1 MKSISL
7 QAKIENL
14 EEVVDFI
21 TTELKATECSMKLQN
36 QIILATEEVFTNI
49 ARYAYSPNI
58 GNVEIRIT
66 TNDEVIIGFEDNG
79 KPYNPLE
86 NIDPDITLDADE
98 RDVGGLGIFLVKK
111 IMDSVEYH
119 RVDNKNLLII
129 RKKISKL

>member
-14 EEVVDFI
+14 EEVIDFI

-49 ARYAYSPNI
+49 AHYAYTPNI

-66 TNDEVIIGFEDNG
+66 TSDEVIIEFEDTG

-86 NIDPDITLDADE
+86 NIDPDVSLGPE
-98 RDVGGLGIFLVKK
+98 KRDVGGLGIFLVKK
-111 IMDSVEYH
+111 TMDSVEYKH
-119 RVDNKNLLII
+119 YDNKNLLVI
-129 RKKISKL
+129 RKKLSKL